1 MRVFHRYVLLSDD
14 ANVTAE
20 LTRLGIAC
28 PLERRQFGD
37 LTSVTGEFV
46 VYEDDPAF
54 TEKRRALERLGLE
67 SNSEGTE
74 VSAEEEQ
81 AAAWHVLSVEQSGY
95 PQPERTWFQGAL
107 GVDGTCRTCGYYERQ
122 IAPFRLKTE
131 PKAKHRQFLGLNW
144 AFEPI
149 FARDPVKELF
159 EQERVS
165 GVRFTRPVLHRTG
178 APLETVWQLDPEV
191 RLAGGLRTENLVDEP
206 CAPVTDAAMR
216 RFLAALGSK
225 HLDGPF
231 CGRTRHNHPT
241 RGLMT
246 FDADAPKGAPD
257 VVQTR
262 EMFGSGASSARVVL
276 VTKRVRDLIVQR
288 QLRGASFRPVLLV

>member
-1 MRVFHRYVLLSDD
+1 MRVFHRYVLHSDD
-14 ANVTAE
+14 VKLTGE
-20 LTRLGIAC
+20 LARLGIAC
-28 PLERRQFGD
+28 PLERRQFGE
-37 LTSVTGEFV
+37 LATVAEEFV

-54 TEKRRALERLGLE
+54 TEKREALRRLGLE
-67 SNSEGTE
+67 SNGEGTE
-74 VSAEEEQ
+74 VSAAEEE
-81 AAAWHVLSVEQSGY
+81 AAAWHVLAVGRSGY
-95 PQPERTWFQGAL
+95 PQPEPTWFQAAF
-107 GVDGTCRTCGYYERQ
+107 GVDGTCRTCGYYDRQ
-122 IAPFRLKTE
+122 IAPFRFKTE
-131 PKAKHRQFLGLNW
+131 PKAKHSQFLGLNW

-178 APLETVWQLDPEV
+178 APLETVWQLEPEV
-191 RLAGGLRTENLVDEP
+191 RLAGGLRNEHLVDEP

-225 HLDGPF
+225 QLDGPF
-231 CGRTRHNHPT
+231 CGRSRHNHPT

-246 FDADAPKGAPD
+246 FDADALKGAPD

-262 EMFGSGASSARVVL
+262 EMFGSGASSARVML
-276 VTKRVRDLIVQR
+276 VKKRVRDLIMQQR
-288 QLRGASFRPVLLV
+288 LRGASFRPVLLV